1 MNAMDSLFMMQAS
14 DVAKA
19 LGAELI
25 GGDAGERANISRVTT
40 DSRSV
45 QPGDLFVALVGPT
58 FDGHDFAMKAA
69 QSGATAVLVSRA
81 LAANVGAQTMVPQI
95 VVPDTRLALGRLA
108 RWWRRR
114 FALPMIALTG
124 SNGKTSTKEM
134 LRSILAVHSGAQGG
148 DGESVL
154 ATEGNLNND
163 IGMPLTLLRLRA
175 HHRYAVIEMGMN
187 HLLEIDYLTRLAE
200 PDVALVINA
209 GTAHIGELGSRE
221 AIAQAKGEIYAGL
234 KAGGIAV
241 INLHDRFGSYWQG
254 LVADMPGVKPLTFG
268 VLPEDDV
275 WGEFNGDVLTIHH
288 AGEQV
293 DVTLA
298 VPGDHNLRNALAAAA
313 GAVALG
319 VPLANIREGLLRFR
333 GVSGRMQMLPGDN
346 GARVIHDAYNANPD
360 SVRAAIDVLA
370 QRPGRRILVLGDM
383 GELGADAERMH
394 AEIGDYIKGAGLD
407 GLFALGKLT
416 EHTVLQL
423 AANAW
428 HFDDATELA
437 EELRKHMD
445 ADTTVLVKGSRF
457 MKMERVV
464 EQIAIGFDA
473 DKRAEAH

>member
-1 MNAMDSLFMMQAS
+1 MNSTDGRFMMQAS
-14 DVAKA
+14 DAAKA
-19 LGAELI
+19 LGGELI
-25 GGDAGERANISRVTT
+25 GGDAAIVRVTT

-45 QPGDLFVALVGPT
+45 QPGDLFVALVGPS

-81 LAANVGAQTMVPQI
+81 LPVNLDGQTMVPQI

-108 RWWRRR
+108 QWWRRR
-114 FALPMIALTG
+114 FGGPPSLSLLALTG
-124 SNGKTSTKEM
+124 SNGKTTTKEM
-134 LRSILAVHSGAQGG
+134 LRSILAVHSGDA
-148 DGESVL
+148 DSVL

-163 IGMPLTLLRLRA
+163 IGMPLTLLRLRPQ
-175 HHRYAVIEMGMN
+175 HRFAVIEMGMN

-221 AIAQAKGEIYAGL
+221 AIAQAKGEIYSGL
-234 KAGGIAV
+234 KAGGVAV

-254 LVADMPGVKPLTFG
+254 LVNAMPGVKPLTFG

-275 WGEFNGDVLTIHH
+275 CGEFNDAVLTLRH
-288 AGEQV
+288 AGESI

-298 VPGDHNLRNALAAAA
+298 VPGEHNLRNALAAAA
-313 GAVALG
+313 GAIALG

-346 GARVIHDAYNANPD
+346 GALVIHDAYNANPD

-370 QRPGRRILVLGDM
+370 GRTGRRILVLGDM

-416 EHTVLQL
+416 ELTVMQL

-428 HFDDATELA
+428 HFDDPAALA
-437 EELRKHMD
+437 EELVKHMD
-445 ADTTVLVKGSRF
+445 AQTTVLVKGSRF

-464 EQIAIGFDA
+464 EQIAVGFDS
-473 DKRAEAH
+473 EAH

>member
-1 MNAMDSLFMMQAS
+1 MNAMDPLSMMRAS
-14 DVAKA
+14 EAAQA
-19 LGAELI
+19 LGAELV
-25 GGDAGERANISRVTT
+25 GGDAAFARVHT

-45 QPGDLFVALVGPT
+45 QPGDLFVALVGPS

-81 LAANVGAQTMVPQI
+81 LPVTLGAQTMVPQI
-95 VVPDTRLALGRLA
+95 VVPDTRLALGQLA
-108 RWWRRR
+108 RWWRLR
-114 FALPMIALTG
+114 FDLPVIALTG
-124 SNGKTSTKEM
+124 SNGKTTTKEM
-134 LRSILAVHSGAQGG
+134 LRSILAVHSGDA
-148 DGESVL
+148 ESVL

-163 IGMPLTLLRLRA
+163 IGVPLTLLRLRMQ
-175 HHRYAVIEMGMN
+175 HRFAVIEMGMN
-187 HLLEIDYLTRLAE
+187 HLGEIDYLTRLAE

-234 KAGGIAV
+234 KPGGIAV
-241 INLHDRFGSYWQG
+241 INMHDRFGNYWQG
-254 LVADMPGVKPLTFG
+254 VVQALPGVRPLSFG

-275 WGEFNGDVLTIHH
+275 CGVISGDELEVRHGRDSMRV
-288 AGEQV
+288 A
-293 DVTLA
+293 LA
-298 VPGDHNLRNALAAAA
+298 VPGEHNLRNALAAAA

-319 VPLANIREGLLRFR
+319 VPLANVREGLARFH
-333 GVSGRMQMLPGDN
+333 GVAGRMQTLQGDN
-346 GARVIHDAYNANPD
+346 GALVIHDAYNANPD

-370 QRPGRRILVLGDM
+370 WRKGRRILVLGDM

-445 ADTTVLVKGSRF
+445 EHTTVLVKGSRF

-464 EQIAIGFDA
+464 EQIAVGFDG
-473 DKRAEAH
+473 AH

>member
-1 MNAMDSLFMMQAS
+1 MNAMDAMFMMQAS
-14 DVAKA
+14 DVANA

-25 GGDAGERANISRVTT
+25 GGHDIGNGKSGGGISRVHT

-45 QPGDLFVALVGPT
+45 QPGDLFVAIVGPT

-69 QSGATAVLVSRA
+69 QSGAAVVLVSRA
-81 LAANVGAQTMVPQI
+81 LPETLGSQTMVPQI
-95 VVPDTRLALGRLA
+95 VVPDTRLALGQLA
-108 RWWRRR
+108 RWWRQR
-114 FALPMIALTG
+114 FDLPLIALTG
-124 SNGKTSTKEM
+124 SNGKTTTKEM
-134 LRSILAVHSGAQGG
+134 LRSILATHSGDA
-148 DGESVL
+148 ESVL

-163 IGMPLTLLRLRA
+163 FGMPLTLLKLRT
-175 HHRYAVIEMGMN
+175 HHRFAVIEMGMN
-187 HLLEIDYLTRLAE
+187 HLGEIDYLTRIAE

-221 AIAQAKGEIYAGL
+221 AIAEAKGEIFSGL

-241 INLHDRFGSYWQG
+241 INLHDRFGTYWQDVVSK
-254 LVADMPGVKPLTFG
+254 LPGVKPLTFG

-275 WGEFNGDVLTIHH
+275 RGEFGDDVLVIHH
-288 AGEQV
+288 RGESIEV
-293 DVTLA
+293 KLA
-298 VPGDHNLRNALAAAA
+298 VPGEHNLRNALAAAA
-313 GAVALG
+313 GALALG
-319 VPLANIREGLLRFR
+319 VPLANIREGLDRFH
-333 GVSGRMQMLPGDN
+333 GVAGRMQTLQGDN
-346 GARVIHDAYNANPD
+346 GALVIHDAYNANPD

-370 QRPGRRILVLGDM
+370 QRKGRRILVLGDM
-383 GELGADAERMH
+383 GELGVDAERMH

-445 ADTTVLVKGSRF
+445 EHTTVLVKGSRF

-464 EQIAIGFDA
+464 EQIAVGFDV
-473 DKRAEAH
+473 EVH